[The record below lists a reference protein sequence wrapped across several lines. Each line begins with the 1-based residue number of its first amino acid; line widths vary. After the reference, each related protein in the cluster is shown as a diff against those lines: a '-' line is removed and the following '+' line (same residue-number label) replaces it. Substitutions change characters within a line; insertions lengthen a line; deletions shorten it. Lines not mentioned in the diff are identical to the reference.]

1 MLTAPVSYPR
11 RGLTLLELVVVLT
24 ILVAIGALLV
34 PMLPNMVHRS
44 NIASCVVNIAEM
56 DKLMQTYFNTF
67 SSYPDKLDNLCVTAG
82 TLPGYVA
89 KGELTADGGYGYSF
103 EPRELEDAEAESLK
117 EAGITQVCPISEQP
131 DPVGDW
137 KPTFWPYSNS
147 LTTPPTPVGVD
158 SADLK
163 VATLTAAG
171 AKLMGLPYSTNY
183 KYVIF
188 GVNTPCTLFR
198 NLAAEPAYH
207 FADTPKEDPA
217 TYYMCLG
224 VVFAVKVEVTD
235 ADGTTKSAKVPDQ
248 AKYMGCVAFHDF
260 GLSTAGMHTK
270 EWWERL
276 KSERPLTD

>member
-1 MLTAPVSYPR
+1 MLTAPVSHPR

-34 PMLPNMVHRS
+34 PLLPNMVHRA
-44 NIASCVVNIAEM
+44 NIASCVVNIPEM

-67 SSYPDKLDNLCVTAG
+67 SAYPDKLDNLCIGAE
-82 TLPGYVA
+82 PASYVA
-89 KGELTADGGYGYSF
+89 DGEDGEYGKSF
-103 EPRELEDAEAESLK
+103 VGGSLETTPAGNEAESLK
-117 EAGITQVCPISEQP
+117 EAGITQVCPIIERP
-131 DPVGDW
+131 TPVGDW

-147 LTTPPTPVGVD
+147 LTTAPVPVPID

-163 VATLTAAG
+163 VATLNAVG
-171 AKLMGLPYSTNY
+171 ARLMGLPYTTNY

-188 GVNTPCTLFR
+188 GVNAPCTLFR

-235 ADGTTKSAKVPDQ
+235 ALGAKSAKVPVQ

-276 KSERPLTD
+276 KGERPLTD